1 MIGCRIAAEAVRRG
15 HHVVAAS
22 RSGAAP
28 LDHGPLTGAA
38 VDASAPEQVADAVR
52 GADVVVSAL
61 VPPRDGCDCRKPFAA
76 LNEAF
81 RRACAGAVY
90 DGSFSAPPRKAGAA
104 SARARGHGGT
114 GSGLQQLSKAELY
127 QRATRQDVAGRS
139 RMSRQDLIDA
149 LAHSGRRRKR
159 SAA

>member
-1 MIGCRIAAEAVRRG
+1 M
-15 HHVVAAS
+15 
-22 RSGAAP
+22 
-28 LDHGPLTGAA
+28 
-38 VDASAPEQVADAVR
+38 
-52 GADVVVSAL
+52 
-61 VPPRDGCDCRKPFAA
+61 
-76 LNEAF
+76 
-81 RRACAGAVY
+81 Y
-90 DGSFSAPPRKAGAA
+90 DGSLSAPPRKAGAA